1 MGPRVRSRLAP
12 AASLKTFG
20 PDREFGRVWTV
31 ALNPIAR
38 GLTRHPATRRLER
51 AQRQR
56 PQRRAECD
64 GIPNQPLAEHVEQT
78 RVPQS
83 FRSSIVLG

>member
-20 PDREFGRVWTV
+20 PDREFGRAV

-38 GLTRHPATRRLER
+38 GLTRPAATRRLER

-56 PQRRAECD
+56 PQRR
-64 GIPNQPLAEHVEQT
+64 
-78 RVPQS
+78 QS
-83 FRSSIVLG
+83 ATEFLINCR